1 MTFRHVLS
9 GVGVA
14 AIIGATLVTTTAP
27 AVAATPSPDAL
38 PISYPISSLVAAPSS
53 YPSQTTLAVPADN
66 SDDASIARGAVPYDE
81 IAPRLNALMEQ
92 SDRIS
97 AQVVGQSVLGR
108 DIHLVTITAP
118 ETPEQ
123 TAQQAAWRDEIKHD
137 AAGAAADAEL
147 MAGYKV
153 PIWFNANIHGNEW
166 EGTDGVLPY
175 IEHLATAPAE
185 EVADVLDGY
194 RLYFTVTNNP
204 DGRALGQRANGD
216 GFDANRDM
224 ITGVTPEARII
235 RDLSGVIQPTFYVDL
250 HGYTN
255 VLQIEPC
262 GPPHG
267 ENYEYDLFLPHA
279 YEAALAIE
287 DAVVEANIP
296 GNTYLAENGGAT
308 TTNTGKVKIPYR
320 DIRSGWDDWPPIFTP
335 QFIAYQ
341 GAITNTVE
349 LPLGRTNN
357 AAQNQANTLV
367 NVEVAELVIETSVD
381 YVVDN
386 AEALLENQI
395 EIFRRGD
402 AGEELRTIEVGADPA
417 TVPGPDQ
424 WAEIW
429 DETDVYRA
437 EFPRGYVVPMGD
449 VQRSTTDA
457 ARLVDQLIA
466 NGVEVSRATAAFT
479 IDGVE
484 YPAGSY
490 VVDMHQP
497 LRGMANV
504 LLDEGTDISERVPDM
519 YDISAWSL
527 ALLWGADVIDFGTTT
542 DADLPMPVE
551 AVEES
556 APTGAVPAE
565 GDFLELATPGAA
577 EYQAINAL
585 LDAGVPVSQFEDG
598 SVIVAGSSR
607 DAAQVVAD
615 AYGVVFTA
623 SDGLRLRQEPS
634 VGLDDLTVAYSGTQ
648 DDRVTLQRLGFT
660 DIVPVTAATI
670 TSGAVDL
677 STTDV
682 LWVGGNLAF
691 TGANAA
697 GAAKVQEFV
706 AAGKGVAGKGTAIA
720 AFANTFGLTSVTATS
735 GTSGSNGIVHVTD
748 TESGLLSTYAQ
759 DTAFVYPAVWYGGL
773 GENAEVE
780 QTYAAADT
788 FVSGHWAAS
797 DGRSTTD
804 AAGQASIVT
813 ATADSGSRL
822 AMLGTSV
829 NFRTHPV
836 GSYPSIARSL
846 YWVADA
852 GEAVVGPVIE
862 EDLTDETRGGVSLPD
877 SVEAGTTARVTLEG
891 DHEGAAFRSVLFST
905 PVQLGTKTVEGGGFE
920 VTIPADTEPGTHR
933 LALVTESGALFGW
946 DDFTVTAVVE
956 PEVPGGTET
965 PVDPGSGAPGD
976 GSGGDS
982 GTASAGSVGDLAD
995 TGMSIAL
1002 PIGIGAGA
1010 LLLGAAVLLIARR
1023 RRGGSVPE

>member
-14 AIIGATLVTTTAP
+14 AIVGATLVTASAP
-27 AVAATPSPDAL
+27 AAAATPTPGAL
-38 PISYPISSLVAAPSS
+38 PITYPISSLVDAPAS
-53 YPSQTTLAVPADN
+53 YPSQPALAVPDDN
-66 SDDASIARGAVPYDE
+66 PADASIARGAVPYDE
-81 IAPRLNALMEQ
+81 IAPRLNSLMAA

-97 AQVVGQSVLGR
+97 VQVVGQSVLGR

-118 ETPEQ
+118 ETAAE
-123 TAQQAAWRDEIKHD
+123 TAQQAEWRDEIKHD
-137 AAGAAADAEL
+137 AAGAASDDAL

-175 IEHLATAPAE
+175 IEHLATAPIE

-287 DAVVEANIP
+287 EAVVDANIP
-296 GNTYLAENGGAT
+296 GNTYLTENGSAT

-367 NVEVAELVIETSVD
+367 NVAVAELVIETSVD
-381 YVVDN
+381 YVVGN

-402 AGEELRTIEVGADPA
+402 AGEELRTIAADADP
-417 TVPGPDQ
+417 TTIPGPDQ
-424 WAEIW
+424 WADIW

-437 EFPRGYVVPMGD
+437 EFPRGYVIPMGAA
-449 VQRSTTDA
+449 QRSTTDA

-504 LLDEGTDISERVPDM
+504 LLDEGSDISERVPDM

-527 ALLWGADVIDFGTTT
+527 ALLWGADVVDVGSTT
-542 DADLPMPVE
+542 DAELPMPVE
-551 AVEES
+551 AIEEA

-565 GDFLELATPGAA
+565 GAYLELATAGAA
-577 EYQAINAL
+577 EYQAVNAL
-585 LDAGVPVSQFEDG
+585 LDAGVPVSEFEDG

-615 AYGVVFTA
+615 AYGVTFTA
-623 SDGLRLRQEPS
+623 SDGLRLREEPS
-634 VGLDDLTVAYSGTQ
+634 RGLDRLTVAYSGTQ

-660 DIVPVTAATI
+660 DIRLVTAATI

-677 STTDV
+677 ATADV

-697 GAAKVQEFV
+697 GAAKVQEFL
-706 AAGKGVAGKGTAIA
+706 AAGKGVAGKGTAVA
-720 AFANTFGLTSVTATS
+720 AFANAFGLTTVTATS
-735 GTSGSNGIVHVTD
+735 GTSGSNGIVHVAD
-748 TESGLLSTYAQ
+748 AEGGLLASYTQ
-759 DTAFVYPAVWYGGL
+759 DTAFVYPAVWYTGL

-780 QTYAAADT
+780 QTYAGDDT
-788 FVSGHWAAS
+788 FVAGHWADSA
-797 DGRSTTD
+797 GRSTTD
-804 AAGQASIVT
+804 AAGQASVVT
-813 ATADSGSRL
+813 ATAAGGARL

-846 YWVADA
+846 YWVA
-852 GEAVVGPVIE
+852 GEGAAVVGPVIE
-862 EDLTDETRGGVSLPD
+862 EDLTEETRGGVTLPD
-877 SVEAGTTARVTLEG
+877 SVEAGKTAHVVVTG
-891 DHEGAAFRSVLFST
+891 DHEGTAFQTVLFST
-905 PVQLGTKTVEGGGFE
+905 PVPLGTQTVVDGGFD
-920 VTIPADTEPGTHR
+920 VLIPADTAPGTHR
-933 LALVTESGALFGW
+933 LALVTESGELFGW
-946 DDFTVTAVVE
+946 DDFTVTAAVDGE
-956 PEVPGGTET
+956 TPGGET
-965 PVDPGSGAPGD
+965 PVETEAPTD
-976 GSGGDS
+976 GSGS
-982 GTASAGSVGDLAD
+982 GTAGSASGDGLAD
-995 TGMSIAL
+995 TGFPVAL
-1002 PIGIGAGA
+1002 PLGIGAGV
-1010 LLLGAAVLLIARR
+1010 LLLGAAAVLFARR
-1023 RRGGSVPE
+1023 RRIGVSAE